1 MADKPPAF
9 TVTDRRKFTVD
20 GDLRSDAA
28 PDETTPSQTTPTQ
41 PTPAPVAAQGVAQ
54 PEMVH
59 PAPGQFS
66 AQMVHPAPGQFS
78 ANMAEAVHPAPGV
91 PVAGESVHPAPG
103 VPLASARVV
112 TMPAPAAPA
121 PPAATVP
128 HIAASASPAPPE
140 DLQETMEDAAD
151 EGELLPDPTPAESA
165 EQHAAYRAS
174 SQQLDDMIRLSNPG
188 AKPSAEVTMEHVL
201 QSIYLSAVVAMGAAT
216 EPGQKPRIDIIGARQ
231 SIDMLTVLQEKT
243 KGNLDEKEQRLL
255 QNMLFELRM
264 MFLEITNAIAQQ
276 AQNPPPGIIR

>member
-28 PDETTPSQTTPTQ
+28 TEETAAPAPAA
-41 PTPAPVAAQGVAQ
+41 TPAPASAPLS

-59 PAPGQFS
+59 PAPGRMT
-66 AQMVHPAPGQFS
+66 ANVAEAVRPAPGVPMAAS
-78 ANMAEAVHPAPGV
+78 PNLAEAVHPAPGV
-91 PVAGESVHPAPG
+91 PLAAG
-103 VPLASARVV
+103 ARVV
-112 TMPAPAAPA
+112 TMPS
-121 PPAATVP
+121 PAATPATPVP
-128 HIAASASPAPPE
+128 VPPQPSPVSDLAASAPPE
-140 DLQETMEDAAD
+140 DLHETMGDAGE
-151 EGELLPDPTPAESA
+151 EGDALPEPTAAESA
-165 EQHAAYRAS
+165 EQHAAYRES
-174 SQQLDDMIRLSNPG
+174 SQQLDDMIRMSNPG
-188 AKPSAEVTMEHVL
+188 AKASAVVTMEHVL

-216 EPGQKPRIDIIGARQ
+216 EPGQKPRIDILGARQ

-243 KGNLDEKEQRLL
+243 KGNLNEKEQRLL